1 MLTLRDRRKCQH
13 FHWQARFA
21 TAPTGFVQTSGCRF
35 MSARLILR
43 IFGQRLKRDA
53 AIANYTGTL
62 NEISASLA
70 SSVLLSLQCAFAG
83 FHFSD
88 YPGDFLFICPGF
100 GLAPTIISRPFV
112 CTCFAPLVP
121 PYFMLIH
128 TNHILSNIDFLT
140 DSPIKYSTKFR
151 NCQFLLRN
159 LQRHSVKIT
168 CCQQDRRK
176 CQHASPVG
184 AV

>member
-1 MLTLRDRRKCQH
+1 
-13 FHWQARFA
+13 
-21 TAPTGFVQTSGCRF
+21 

-88 YPGDFLFICPGF
+88 YPGDFLFICLSF
-100 GLAPTIISRPFV
+100 GLAPTIVSRPFV
-112 CTCFAPLVP
+112 CTCFAPLIP

-128 TNHILSNIDFLT
+128 TNHFLSNMYGLFD
-140 DSPIKYSTKFR
+140 
-151 NCQFLLRN
+151 
-159 LQRHSVKIT
+159 
-168 CCQQDRRK
+168 
-176 CQHASPVG
+176 
-184 AV
+184 